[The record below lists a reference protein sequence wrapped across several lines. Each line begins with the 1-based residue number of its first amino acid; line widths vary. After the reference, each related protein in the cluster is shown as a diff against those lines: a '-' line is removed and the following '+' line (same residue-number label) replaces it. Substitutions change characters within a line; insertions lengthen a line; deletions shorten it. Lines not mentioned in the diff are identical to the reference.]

1 MSNEEA
7 IIILRDT
14 ARNNNGTVHRACVM
28 GIEAI
33 KKSEENETPYKPQP
47 YQQYSGVC
55 KCGAVFLDKKTNY
68 CGNCGQKIDWGE

>member
-14 ARNNNGTVHRACVM
+14 ARNNNGTVHKACMV

-33 KKSEENETPYKPQP
+33 DKQTPYKPKS
-47 YQQYSGVC
+47 YKQYSGKC
-55 KCGAVFLDKKTNY
+55 KCGAVFLDKKTSY
-68 CGNCGQKIDWGE
+68 CGNCGQRIDWSE